1 MSEVTN
7 NCEITVSVNFS
18 MSIGDYKVLYLCY
31 LPMIGSD
38 GMTLYEYLLT
48 IGSLSQPFCF
58 G

>member
-1 MSEVTN
+1 MSEVTK

-38 GMTLYEYLLT
+38 GMTLYAVSYTHLT
-48 IGSLSQPFCF
+48 LPTIA
-58 G
+58 